1 MQLRSRLIPMI
12 AAGALI
18 AAACANEEALT
29 SDPDDGV
36 AEVDEDVADEEA
48 PEEAPEEDVADEEAP
63 EDDAADATED
73 TDVDDD
79 AAAEDDMAAE
89 GVAEP
94 AGVTTTGIEVADADL
109 GAHIVTAEGMTTYG
123 AIDQLD
129 GEVTCVGDCAQVWQP
144 VLVDGEPEVADDV
157 DAEVTTIERE
167 DGGVQVVVAGSPLH
181 TFVVDAEA
189 GDVRGQASAERWF
202 VVSATGELVDAPDP
216 GALDDDTDEDE

>member
-1 MQLRSRLIPMI
+1 MQLRSRRISMI

-29 SDPDDGV
+29 GDPDDGV

-48 PEEAPEEDVADEEAP
+48 PEEDVLEDDAP
-63 EDDAADATED
+63 EDETDEGTED
-73 TDVDDD
+73 ADVDED
-79 AAAEDDMAAE
+79 AVAEDGTAAQDL
-89 GVAEP
+89 GAP
-94 AGVTTTGIEVADADL
+94 AGVTTTGVEVADSAL
-109 GAHIVTAEGMTTYG
+109 GAHIVTAEGMITYG

-144 VLVDGEPEVADDV
+144 VLVDGEPAVSDEV
-157 DAEVTTIERE
+157 DAEVTTVERE

-181 TFVVDAEA
+181 TFVVDAEP

-216 GALDDDTDEDE
+216 AALDGDTDDATDDDQ